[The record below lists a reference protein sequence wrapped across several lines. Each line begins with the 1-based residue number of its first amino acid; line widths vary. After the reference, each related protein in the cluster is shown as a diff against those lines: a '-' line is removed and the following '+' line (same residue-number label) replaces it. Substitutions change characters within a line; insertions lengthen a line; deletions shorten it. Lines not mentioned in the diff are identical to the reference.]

1 MRNLI
6 GRLALAAAAATLFG
20 TAASAGPECTAEAKS
35 AWLSEAAMQEK
46 IKAAGV
52 TIEVFKTTKG
62 NCYEIYGRNAE
73 GKRVEIYYH
82 PVTGAVVKEEEV

>member
-1 MRNLI
+1 MRKMMI
-6 GRLALAAAAATLFG
+6 TMTLAIAAAASFG
-20 TAASAGPECTAEAKS
+20 TAALAGPQCTSEAAS
-35 AWLSEAAMQEK
+35 TWLSEAEMQEK
-46 IKAAGV
+46 IKTAGV

-82 PVTGAVVKEEEV
+82 PVTGDIVKQEEV